1 MKDRNTLYRIR
12 QNAGLACAFDDWVP
26 GFQDDYSDTIPII
39 DYAEQVVANAI
50 RAGRAIEIHEPDFF
64 GTVEAPFIITPG
76 QSGKVRGDAFEM
88 VCRAILWNCASLIG
102 ANSTSLALVP
112 PHISMQ
118 FAEALTDKKL
128 AVLTLG
134 DNYDLKTLLTK
145 ESSETLGKF
154 EAALRDQDTS
164 IRYSTPDIVCI
175 DISSQDAA
183 TQAYFDQYINN
194 LDVNNQLIL
203 AQSRVKLEGKIDPSD
218 ILFAGGIKTSI
229 RSDRMYQFLYEA
241 NSWKF
246 IWSKIFGVPPSSY
259 YVLTSQTFGADP
271 EKLAS
276 VDFSSM
282 SGGVNE
288 ARRAI
293 DGVFQ
298 LITPSDLVGWFI
310 ESIKRY
316 SAEEQ
321 ITDIIVS

>member
-12 QNAGLACAFDDWVP
+12 QNAGLACAFDSWVP
-26 GFQDDYSDTIPII
+26 GFQDNYSDDIPII
-39 DYAEQVVANAI
+39 NYAVQVVANAI
-50 RAGRAIEIHEPDFF
+50 RAGKTIELNQPDFF

-102 ANSTSLALVP
+102 ANPISLGLVP
-112 PHISMQ
+112 DHVSSQ
-118 FAEALTDKKL
+118 FSVALSDKKL

-134 DNYDLKTLLTK
+134 DNYDLKALLTE
-145 ESSETLGKF
+145 ESATKLGDFET
-154 EAALRDQDTS
+154 ALLKQGTS

-175 DISSQDAA
+175 DISNQDAD
-183 TQAYFDQYINN
+183 TQAYFDQYIDN
-194 LDVNNQLIL
+194 LNVKNQLIL
-203 AQSRVKLEGKIDPSD
+203 AQSRTKLEGKVNPSD

-271 EKLAS
+271 EKLRS

-282 SGGVNE
+282 SGGVSG
-288 ARRAI
+288 AKRAI

-298 LITPSDLVGWFI
+298 LVTPSDLVGWFV
-310 ESIKRY
+310 ESIKNY
-316 SAEEQ
+316 STDAELAG
-321 ITDIIVS
+321 I